1 MITAPRFWWRAR
13 PGLAAHLLWPVAA
26 VWGWKAASRMAAAP
40 EMRAD
45 VPVICV
51 GNFVVGGAGKT
62 PSALALAGIIR
73 RLGLT
78 PGFLT
83 RGYGG
88 TIRSAHR
95 VDGARD
101 TATLVGDEPL
111 LLAEAASV
119 VVAPH
124 RPDGA
129 PLLLAAGADCII
141 MDDGFQNP
149 SLAKDFSLVVVDGG
163 AGIGN
168 GCVMP
173 AGPLRAPLAI
183 QMPRADAVL
192 VIGEGAA
199 GDTVA
204 RMAERA
210 GKPVLRGRLEAEGGP
225 GSAEER
231 RVLAFSGIG
240 RPEKFH
246 ASLREAGFEV
256 AAIEAFPD
264 HHPYGEADAERLI
277 ARAAAEGLTLVTTA
291 KDAVR
296 LKGHGGARGSL
307 AERARVLR
315 VRLVFE
321 DEPRLEGL
329 IRAAIARKRVG

>member
-26 VWGWKAASRMAAAP
+26 VWGWKAGSRMAEAP
-40 EMRAD
+40 EMRAA
-45 VPVICV
+45 VPVLCV

-62 PSALALAGIIR
+62 PTALALAEMVR
-73 RLGLT
+73 RLGLS

-95 VDGARD
+95 VDASRD
-101 TATLVGDEPL
+101 SAALVGDEPL
-111 LLAEAASV
+111 LLAEAAPV

-124 RPDGA
+124 RPDGV
-129 PLLLAAGADCII
+129 PLLLSAGADCII

-168 GCVMP
+168 GRVMP
-173 AGPLRAPLAI
+173 AGPLRAPLAS

-192 VIGEGAA
+192 VIGDGDA
-199 GDTVA
+199 GDAVA
-204 RMAERA
+204 RMAERT

-225 GSAEER
+225 AGEGER

-240 RPEKFH
+240 RPEKFN
-246 ASLREAGFEV
+246 ASLQEAGFDV
-256 AAIEAFPD
+256 AATEAFPD

-277 ARAAAEGLTLVTTA
+277 ARAEAEGLALVTTA

-296 LKGHGGARGSL
+296 LKGHGGSRERL

-321 DEPRLEGL
+321 DEAMLEGL

>member
-13 PGLAAHLLWPVAA
+13 PGLAAHLLQPVAA
-26 VWGWKAASRMAAAP
+26 LWGWKAASRMAGTP
-40 EMRAD
+40 EMRAP

-62 PSALALAGIIR
+62 PTALALADLVR
-73 RLGLT
+73 RLGLA

-95 VDGARD
+95 VDPARD
-101 TATLVGDEPL
+101 TAALVGDEPL
-111 LLAEAASV
+111 LLAEAAPV

-124 RPDGA
+124 RPDGVA
-129 PLLLAAGADCII
+129 PLIASGTDCII

-168 GCVMP
+168 GRVMP
-173 AGPLRAPLAI
+173 AGPLRASMAAQL
-183 QMPRADAVL
+183 PRADAVL
-192 VIGEGAA
+192 VIGAGAA
-199 GDTVA
+199 GETVA
-204 RMAERA
+204 RMATSA
-210 GKPVLRGRLEAEGGP
+210 DKPLLRGRLVAEGGP
-225 GSAEER
+225 EGEEQR

-240 RPEKFH
+240 RPEKFL
-246 ASLREAGFEV
+246 ASLKEAGFDV
-256 AAIEAFPD
+256 AATEAFPD

-277 ARAAAEGLTLVTTA
+277 ARADAEGLALVTTA
-291 KDAVR
+291 KDHVR
-296 LKGHGGARGSL
+296 LNGGVGTLGRL
-307 AERARVLR
+307 AEKALVLR
-315 VRLVFE
+315 VRLVLD
-321 DEPRLEGL
+321 DEPMLERL
-329 IRAAIARKRVG
+329 IRAAVARKR

>member
-26 VWGWKAASRMAAAP
+26 VWGWKAASRMAEAP
-40 EMRAD
+40 EMRAG
-45 VPVICV
+45 VPVLCV

-62 PSALALAGIIR
+62 PTALAIAAMIR
-73 RLGLT
+73 RVGLS

-88 TIRSAHR
+88 TVRAAHR
-95 VDGARD
+95 VDASRD
-101 TATLVGDEPL
+101 TAALVGDEPL
-111 LLAEAASV
+111 LLAEAAPV

-124 RPDGA
+124 RPDGV
-129 PLLLAAGADCII
+129 PLLREAGADCII

-173 AGPLRAPLAI
+173 AGPLRAPLAS
-183 QMPRADAVL
+183 QLPRADAVL

-199 GDTVA
+199 GDAVV
-204 RMAERA
+204 RIAERA

-225 GSAEER
+225 VGEGER

-246 ASLREAGFEV
+246 ASLKEAGFEV

-277 ARAAAEGLTLVTTA
+277 ACAEAEGLALVTTA

-296 LKGHGGARGSL
+296 LRGHGGARGRL
-307 AERARVLR
+307 GARARVLR

-321 DEPRLEGL
+321 DEARLEGL
-329 IRAAIARKRVG
+329 IRDAIARKRAG